1 MFFNDYVKEK
11 IRESF
16 IKKVIVNEI
25 TGSSWRFKRFGRL
38 PYILHKLKILYQNR
52 KMEYIDFEVEISD
65 NNSDEYFLKN

>member
-16 IKKVIVNEI
+16 IKKLKVNEI
-25 TGSSWRFKRFGRL
+25 TGSSWIFKRFGRL
-38 PYILHKLKILYQNR
+38 PYILQKLKILYQNR